1 MKILSKRTKIVA
13 TIGPSSESPEMML
26 KLMTLGVNVFRFNM
40 KHGDVEWHKKFIK
53 QAREISISNN
63 FDLGILIDLQGPEIR
78 IKTFNQKVLNIK
90 KGDTIKFTSNLD
102 SLNDNENIIYT
113 SSKNVISS
121 LVKGDRIVIDDGAMF
136 LQVQESTPEFV
147 TLVSESESPLKNNKS
162 MNLIGKDIDLPS
174 LTEEDKNRLTVA
186 EQEKVDFI
194 ALSFVREKMDLDFL
208 KEEMK
213 NRKIEAKIVSKI
225 ESQKGIN
232 NIDEIIDNSYAI
244 MVARG
249 DLGIE
254 TPIEGITY
262 IQKILIKKCRMKSKP
277 VIVATQM
284 LESMI
289 NSKFPTRAEAA
300 DVSNAVFDHTDA
312 VMLSGET
319 AYGANPIEV
328 VEVMARICSFNET
341 VRSEASVIHVTRDN
355 TSYIAE
361 AGFNISKDHNI
372 NKIIA
377 LTETGYTVRV
387 LSALRPKADI
397 IAVSDIQDTVNLLA
411 LSGGVKPFKT
421 KYAISDLSS
430 YEKIIDELKQANLIE
445 TGDTVVAIHGQ
456 KFGMA
461 GGTNSLIILTI

>member
-26 KLMTLGVNVFRFNM
+26 KLMNLGVNVFRFNM
-40 KHGDVEWHKKFIK
+40 KHGDVDWHKKFIK
-53 QAREISISNN
+53 QARDIANSNKL
-63 FDLGILIDLQGPEIR
+63 DLGVLIDLQGPEIR

-90 KGDTIKFTSNLD
+90 KADVIKFTSNLD
-102 SLNDNENIIYT
+102 LLNDSENIIYT

-121 LVKGDRIVIDDGAMF
+121 LVKGDRIVIDDGALF
-136 LQVQESTPEFV
+136 LEVHDTSADFV

-186 EQEKVDFI
+186 EHEKVDFI
-194 ALSFVREKMDLDFL
+194 ALSFVREKKDLDFL
-208 KEEMK
+208 KAEMSS
-213 NRKIEAKIVSKI
+213 RKIEAKIVSKI

-254 TPIEGITY
+254 TPIEGVTY
-262 IQKILIKKCRMKSKP
+262 IQKILVKKCRMKSKP

-328 VEVMARICSFNET
+328 VEVMAKICSFNES
-341 VRSEASVIHVTRDN
+341 VRNDASIIHLTRDN

-361 AGFNISKDHNI
+361 AGFNISKDQNI

-397 IAVSDIQDTVNLLA
+397 IAVSDIQDTVNLLS

-421 KYAISDLSS
+421 QYSISDLSS
-430 YEKIIDELKQANLIE
+430 YEKIIEELKSANLIE
-445 TGDTVVAIHGQ
+445 KGETVVAIHGQ

>member
-1 MKILSKRTKIVA
+1 MKTLSKRTKIVA
-13 TIGPSSESPEMML
+13 TIGPSSESPEMMER
-26 KLMTLGVNVFRFNM
+26 LMSLGVNVFRFNM
-40 KHGDVEWHKKFIK
+40 KHGDVEWHNKFIK
-53 QAREISISNN
+53 QAREVANKINH
-63 FDLGILIDLQGPEIR
+63 DLGVLIDLQGPEIR

-90 KGDTIKFTSNLD
+90 KNDQIKFTSNIDL
-102 SLNDNENIIYT
+102 LNDNESIIYT
-113 SSKNVISS
+113 SSKNIVSS
-121 LVKGDRIVIDDGAMF
+121 LEKGDRIVIDDGALF
-136 LQVQESTPEFV
+136 LDVSDKSEEFV
-147 TLVSESESPLKNNKS
+147 TLVSQSESPLKNNKS
-162 MNLIGKDIDLPS
+162 MNLIGKDVDLPS
-174 LTEEDKNRLTVA
+174 LTEEDKVRLTVA
-186 EQEKVDFI
+186 QNQKVDFI
-194 ALSFVREKMDLDFL
+194 ALSFVREKKDLDFL

-213 NRKIEAKIVSKI
+213 SKNIEAKIVSKI

-254 TPIEGITY
+254 TPIEGVTY
-262 IQKILIKKCRMKSKP
+262 IQKILVKKCRMKSKP

-300 DVSNAVFDHTDA
+300 DVSNAVFDYTDA

-319 AYGANPIEV
+319 AYGANPAEV

-341 VRSEASVIHVTRDN
+341 VRSEAPLIHVTRDN

-387 LSALRPKADI
+387 LSALRPRADI
-397 IAVSDIQDTVNLLA
+397 IAVSDVLDTVNLLS

-430 YEKIIDELKQANLIE
+430 YEKIIDELKQANLVE
-445 TGDTVVAIHGQ
+445 SGETVVAIHGQ